1 MHVEKTCFFVKLN
14 IGAASTIKSETFGMF
29 VLISFDNL

>member
-1 MHVEKTCFFVKLN
+1 MHVEKTCFFCKT

-29 VLISFDNL
+29 VNSKFI